1 MYDSPSFW
9 RYYRCQRFEAKHSGP
24 GFDSQ
29 RLHQIKKEKDRI
41 MDSTFK
47 DTSGKTSVTRIVW
60 AFSVIV
66 IITTWSCLSFMT
78 QEFQS
83 FSMGDAA
90 WFAALFGGKVAQSY
104 IERNG
109 KKKTDPNIEVCSECG
124 KPKI

>member
-1 MYDSPSFW
+1 
-9 RYYRCQRFEAKHSGP
+9 
-24 GFDSQ
+24 
-29 RLHQIKKEKDRI
+29 